1 MDEKQLKELS
11 RMLRE
16 KRKRKFEEAK
26 RRRKLETPSSP
37 MAEAADLKSAQC
49 QFESDLGDDEIRN
62 SNTLEGTA

>member
-26 RRRKLETPSSP
+26 RRRKLETPCSP
-37 MAEAADLKSAQC
+37 KAEATDLKSVQC
-49 QFESDLGDDEIRN
+49 QFESD
-62 SNTLEGTA
+62 

>member
-1 MDEKQLKELS
+1 MDEKQIKELKY
-11 RMLRE
+11 LLLAE
-16 KRKRKFEEAK
+16 RKRKFEEAK